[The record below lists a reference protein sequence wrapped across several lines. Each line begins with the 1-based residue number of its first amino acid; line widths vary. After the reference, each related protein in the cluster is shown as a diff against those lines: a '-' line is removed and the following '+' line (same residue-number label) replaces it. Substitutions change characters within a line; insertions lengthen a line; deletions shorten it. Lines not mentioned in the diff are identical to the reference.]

1 MKQRRKL
8 LLGLAASALAPMRA
22 IAQPA
27 KRWRVGWLSNDQTI
41 GSPFFDAF
49 RSGLSDLGY
58 VEGSNLEIDARW
70 GAEHVNDLVRSR
82 PDVIVTQGG
91 TTFTLFR
98 ARPTT
103 PVVFGYSGDPVE
115 AGFADSFARPGRN
128 FTGMSFLS
136 LELVG
141 KRMETLK
148 EVLPQLGHV
157 AVLANP
163 QHPGEKDEL
172 RASQAAAAKLG
183 LKLTYFPVQ
192 DAASLEEAF
201 AGMVKARCEAMDVFP
216 DVLTVRERGRIA
228 EFAIR
233 RRIPSISGWARFAES
248 GNLLSYGPD
257 LRVVYRELAG
267 YVGQIFKGA
276 SPAELPIRFPTMI
289 ELVVNL
295 KTAAQLGL
303 TIPPQVMLRASKVI
317 E

>member
-1 MKQRRKL
+1 MDRRRFAMV
-8 LLGLAASALAPMRA
+8 LGIATTWPATVL
-22 IAQPA
+22 AQPA
-27 KRWRVGWLSNDQTI
+27 KRWRVGWISTDQSV

-49 RSGLSDLGY
+49 RSGLRDLGY
-58 VEGSNLEIDARW
+58 VEGRNLAIDARW
-70 GAEHVNDLVRSR
+70 GAEFVDDLVRSR

-141 KRMETLK
+141 KRLEILK
-148 EVLPQLGHV
+148 EILPQLGHV

-163 QHPGEKDEL
+163 LHPGEKGEL

-183 LKLTYFPVQ
+183 LKLSYFPVK
-192 DAASLEEAF
+192 DSAGLDEAF
-201 AGMVKARCEAMDVFP
+201 AGIVKARCEAIDMFP
-216 DVLTVRERGRIA
+216 DALTVRERGRIA
-228 EFAIR
+228 EFALR

-303 TIPPQVMLRASKVI
+303 TIPPQVMLRAGKVI